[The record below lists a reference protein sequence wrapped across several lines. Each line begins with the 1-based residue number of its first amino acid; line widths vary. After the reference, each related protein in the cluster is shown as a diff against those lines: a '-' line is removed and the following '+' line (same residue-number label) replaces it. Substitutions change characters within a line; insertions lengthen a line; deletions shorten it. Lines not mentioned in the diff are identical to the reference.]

1 PSSLKFE
8 AQFLESPHLMLT
20 LLKIRNLALVDELA
34 WELGS
39 GLISVT
45 GETGAG
51 KSVIVGAL
59 KMILGE
65 RADKGLIRTGEDTC
79 TIESVFDLKDAA
91 EINAILEE
99 GGLPPCEDTQIIIRR
114 SIGTTANRQFINDS
128 PVTLTLLKKVGE
140 QLVDLHGPHDHQSL
154 LSQERQL
161 AMLDAFAGTD
171 SILTS
176 YRSAYRSW
184 REKSQELEE
193 IQNASDAS
201 EQELE
206 LLRYQLEEI
215 QSAKLTK
222 ADGDDLQERYH
233 RSSNSTRLVELA
245 AQAVSALSDD
255 DGILSRISD
264 LQRITRDLEKYDPS
278 FSEKLSSLETA
289 SIELQDLEASLTDY
303 AEELDI
309 DPSEAASI
317 EERVNTVESLKRKY
331 GPALED
337 ILVRAATIAERLDN
351 IDNRAEKIEAL
362 TAALAESR
370 KELEA
375 IAKKLSADRKKS
387 APKLAKDIA
396 SQLKELGFKQSSF
409 EVELTPVKDPTLHGL
424 ESCNFLFGPNPG
436 EPLHPLRQIASSG
449 EISRVMLAVKSSLA
463 EQDATPLM
471 VFDEIDANV
480 GGEIARAVGKKMA
493 ILGELH
499 QVIAITHFPQV
510 AAIAAHHFVVEKEV
524 TSGRTRSKLYP
535 VEGEKRIN
543 ELVRML
549 GGGGK
554 QARDMAASLLEA

>member
-1 PSSLKFE
+1 
-8 AQFLESPHLMLT
+8 MLT
-20 LLKIRNLALVDELA
+20 LLKIRNLALVDKLA

-79 TIESVFDLKDAA
+79 TIESIFDLKDAS

-99 GGLPPCEDTQIIIRR
+99 GGLDPCEDTQIIIRR
-114 SIGTTANRQFINDS
+114 SIGTSANRQFINDS

-140 QLVDLHGPHDHQSL
+140 RLVDLHGPHDHQSL

-161 AMLDAFAGTD
+161 AMLDAYAATEKTL
-171 SILTS
+171 IT
-176 YRSAYRSW
+176 YRTTYRTW
-184 REKSQELEE
+184 REKSQQLEE

-215 QSAKLTK
+215 QNANLTE

-255 DGILSRISD
+255 GLLSRISD
-264 LQRITRDLEKYDPS
+264 LQRLARELEKCDPS
-278 FSEKLSSLETA
+278 ISEKLTSLETA
-289 SIELQDLEASLTDY
+289 SIELQDLEATLTDY

-309 DPSEAASI
+309 DPSEATSI
-317 EERVNTVESLKRKY
+317 EERVNTVETLKRKY
-331 GPALED
+331 GPTIED
-337 ILVRAATIAERLDN
+337 ILSREAAISTRLDN
-351 IDNRAEKIEAL
+351 IDNRSEKIEAL

-370 KELEA
+370 KQLGVV
-375 IAKKLSADRKKS
+375 AKKLTAARKKS

-409 EVELTPVKDPTLHGL
+409 EVELCTVETPTLLGL

-463 EQDATPLM
+463 EQDSTPLM

-493 ILGELH
+493 LLGQLH

-535 VEGEKRIN
+535 VQGEKRID

-549 GGGGK
+549 GGGGQ
-554 QARDMAASLLEA
+554 QARAMAASLLEA

>member
-1 PSSLKFE
+1 
-8 AQFLESPHLMLT
+8 MLT
-20 LLKIRNLALVDELA
+20 LLKIRNLALVDELV

-65 RADKGLIRTGEDTC
+65 RADKNLIRTGEDTC
-79 TIESVFDLKDAA
+79 TIESIFDLTDTS

-99 GGLPPCEDTQIIIRR
+99 GGLPPCDDTQIIIRR
-114 SIGTTANRQFINDS
+114 SIGTSANRQFINDS
-128 PVTLTLLKKVGE
+128 PVTLNLLKKVGE
-140 QLVDLHGPHDHQSL
+140 RLVDLHGPHDHQSL

-161 AMLDAFAGTD
+161 AMLDAFATTD
-171 SILTS
+171 SILS
-176 YRSAYRSW
+176 EYRSAYRTW

-193 IQNASDAS
+193 IQNAENAS

-206 LLRYQLEEI
+206 LLRYQLDEI
-215 QSAKLTK
+215 QSAKLTP
-222 ADGDDLQERYH
+222 ADGDELQERYH
-233 RSSNSTRLVELA
+233 RSSNSSRLVELA
-245 AQAVSALSDD
+245 AQAVTSLSAE

-264 LQRITRDLEKYDPS
+264 LQRLVRDLEKFDPS
-278 FSEKLSSLETA
+278 IADKVSSLETA
-289 SIELQDLEASLTDY
+289 SIELQDLEATLTDY

-309 DPSEAASI
+309 DPSEAATI
-317 EERVNTVESLKRKY
+317 EERVNLVESLKRKY
-331 GPALED
+331 GPTIED
-337 ILVRAATIAERLDN
+337 VLSRQETIANRLDN
-351 IDNRAEKIEAL
+351 IDNRTEKIDAL
-362 TAALAESR
+362 TLALAESR

-375 IAKKLSADRKKS
+375 IAKKLSAARKKS
-387 APKLAKDIA
+387 APKLAQDIA

-409 EVELTPVKDPTLHGL
+409 EVELSTLKDPSLHGL
-424 ESCNFLFGPNPG
+424 ETCNFLFGPNPG
-436 EPLHPLRQIASSG
+436 EPLLPLRQIASSG

-493 ILGELH
+493 RLGELH

-510 AAIAAHHFVVEKEV
+510 AATAAAHFVVEKEV
-524 TSGRTRSKLYP
+524 VAGRTRSKLYP
-535 VEGEKRIN
+535 VEGEKRIT

-549 GGGGK
+549 GGGGE
-554 QARDMAASLLEA
+554 QARAMAASLLDNG

>member
-1 PSSLKFE
+1 
-8 AQFLESPHLMLT
+8 MLT

-65 RADKGLIRTGEDTC
+65 RADKGLIRTGEETC
-79 TIESVFDLKDAA
+79 TIESLFELKDAS

-99 GGLPPCEDTQIIIRR
+99 GGLPPCDDTQIIIRR
-114 SIGTTANRQFINDS
+114 SIGSLTNRQFINDS

-140 QLVDLHGPHDHQSL
+140 RLVDLHGPHDHQSL

-161 AMLDAFAGTD
+161 AMLDTYAGD
-171 SILTS
+171 DPLLTE
-176 YRSAYRSW
+176 YRSTYRIW
-184 REKSQELEE
+184 RQKSQVLEE
-193 IQNASDAS
+193 IQNAENAS
-201 EQELE
+201 GQELE
-206 LLRYQLEEI
+206 LLRYQLDEI
-215 QSAKLTK
+215 ESANLSET
-222 ADGDDLQERYH
+222 DGDDLQERYH
-233 RSSNSTRLVELA
+233 RSTNSTRLVELSA
-245 AQAVSALSDD
+245 LAVSSLTDD
-255 DGILSRISD
+255 DGILSRVSD
-264 LQRITRDLEKYDPS
+264 LQRLVRDLEKYDPS
-278 FSEKLSSLETA
+278 ISEKLSSLETA
-289 SIELQDLEASLTDY
+289 SIELQDLEATLTDY

-309 DPSEAASI
+309 DPAEASSI
-317 EERVNTVESLKRKY
+317 EERVNLVESLKRKY
-331 GPALED
+331 GPSIED
-337 ILVRAATIAERLDN
+337 ILSRKETIAERLDN
-351 IDNRAEKIEAL
+351 IDNRSEKIEAL
-362 TAALAESR
+362 SAALAESR
-370 KELEA
+370 KALEC
-375 IAKKLSADRKKS
+375 IAKKLTTARKKA
-387 APKLAKDIA
+387 APNLAKDIA

-409 EVELTPVKDPTLHGL
+409 EIELTAVKDPTLHGL

-493 ILGELH
+493 LLGQLH

-524 TSGRTRSKLYP
+524 TSGRTRSKLYS
-535 VEGEKRIN
+535 VKGEERIN

-549 GGGGK
+549 GGGGGQ
-554 QARDMAASLLEA
+554 QARDMAASLLEYGEGV

>member
-1 PSSLKFE
+1 
-8 AQFLESPHLMLT
+8 MLT

-65 RADKGLIRTGEDTC
+65 RADKGLIRTGEETC

-99 GGLPPCEDTQIIIRR
+99 GGLAPCEDTQIIIRR
-114 SIGTTANRQFINDS
+114 SIGTSANRQFINDS
-128 PVTLTLLKKVGE
+128 PVTLTLLKKIGE
-140 QLVDLHGPHDHQSL
+140 RLVDLHGPHDHQSL

-161 AMLDAFAGTD
+161 AMLDAYAGNDPLLTD
-171 SILTS
+171 

-184 REKSQELEE
+184 REKSEELEE

-201 EQELE
+201 GQELE

-215 QSAKLTK
+215 ESAKLTPD
-222 ADGDDLQERYH
+222 DGDDLQDRYH

-264 LQRITRDLEKYDPS
+264 LQRLTRDLEKYDPS
-278 FSEKLSSLETA
+278 ISGTLSSLETA
-289 SIELQDLEASLTDY
+289 SIELQDLEATLTDY

-309 DPSEAASI
+309 DPAAAATI
-317 EERVNTVESLKRKY
+317 EERVNLVESLKRKY
-331 GPALED
+331 GPAIED
-337 ILVRAATIAERLDN
+337 IISRQQTISTRLDN
-351 IDNRAEKIEAL
+351 IDNRSEKIEAL

-370 KELEA
+370 AALEG
-375 IAKKLSADRKKS
+375 IAKKLSAARKKS

-396 SQLKELGFKQSSF
+396 SQLMELGFKQSSF
-409 EVELTPVKDPTLHGL
+409 EVDLTAVKDPTLHGL

-493 ILGELH
+493 LLGQLH

-549 GGGGK
+549 GGGGQ
-554 QARDMAASLLEA
+554 QARAMAASLLEG

>member
-1 PSSLKFE
+1 
-8 AQFLESPHLMLT
+8 MLT
-20 LLKIRNLALVDELA
+20 LLKIRNLALVDELV

-79 TIESVFDLKDAA
+79 TIESVFDLRDVS

-99 GGLPPCEDTQIIIRR
+99 GGLEPCEDTQIIIRR
-114 SIGTTANRQFINDS
+114 AIGTSANRQFINDS
-128 PVTLTLLKKVGE
+128 PVTLTLLRKVGE
-140 QLVDLHGPHDHQSL
+140 RLVDLHGPHDHQSL

-161 AMLDAFAGTD
+161 AMLDAYAATD
-171 SILTS
+171 EILGA
-176 YRSAYRSW
+176 YRSAYRVW

-193 IQNASDAS
+193 IRNAENAS

-206 LLRYQLEEI
+206 LLRYQLDEI
-215 QSAKLTK
+215 RSAKLTPD
-222 ADGDDLQERYH
+222 DGDDLQERYH
-233 RSSNSTRLVELA
+233 RTSNSTRLVELA
-245 AQAVSALSDD
+245 AQAVSSLSEDE
-255 DGILSRISD
+255 GILSRIAD
-264 LQRITRDLEKYDPS
+264 LQRLTRELEKLDPS
-278 FSEKLSSLETA
+278 ITEKLSPLETA
-289 SIELQDLEASLTDY
+289 SIELQDLEATLTDY

-309 DPSEAASI
+309 DPSEAASL
-317 EERVNTVESLKRKY
+317 EERVNLVESLKRKY

-337 ILVRAATIAERLDN
+337 IISREQTISERLDN
-351 IDNRAEKIEAL
+351 IDNRSEKIEAL
-362 TAALAESR
+362 TADLAESR

-375 IAKKLSADRKKS
+375 IARKLTAQRKKA
-387 APKLAKDIA
+387 APKLAKEIA

-409 EVELTPVKDPTLHGL
+409 EVDLSTVKDPTLHGL
-424 ESCNFLFGPNPG
+424 ETCNFLFGPNPG

-493 ILGELH
+493 LLGQLH

-510 AAIAAHHFVVEKEV
+510 AATAAAHFVVEKEV
-524 TSGRTRSKLYP
+524 VSGRTRSKLYP
-535 VEGEKRIN
+535 VEGERRIT

-549 GGGGK
+549 GGGGA
-554 QARDMAASLLEA
+554 QARAMAASLLDS

>member
-1 PSSLKFE
+1 
-8 AQFLESPHLMLT
+8 MLT

-65 RADKGLIRTGEDTC
+65 RADKNLIRTGEDTC
-79 TIESVFDLKDAA
+79 TIESVFDLADTS

-99 GGLPPCEDTQIIIRR
+99 GGLPPCDDTQIIIRR
-114 SIGTTANRQFINDS
+114 SIGANVNRQFINDS
-128 PVTLTLLKKVGE
+128 PVTLNLLKKIGE
-140 QLVDLHGPHDHQSL
+140 RLVDLHGPHDHQSL

-161 AMLDAFAGTD
+161 AMLDAFAATD
-171 SILTS
+171 SILS
-176 YRSAYRSW
+176 EYRSAYRNW

-193 IQNASDAS
+193 IQNAENAS

-206 LLRYQLEEI
+206 LLRYQLDEI
-215 QSAKLTK
+215 QSAKLTPE
-222 ADGDDLQERYH
+222 DGDELQERYH

-245 AQAVSALSDD
+245 AQAVTTLSAE

-264 LQRITRDLEKYDPS
+264 LQRLVRDLEKFDPS
-278 FSEKLSSLETA
+278 ITDKVSSLETA
-289 SIELQDLEASLTDY
+289 SIELQDLEATLTDY

-317 EERVNTVESLKRKY
+317 EERVNLVESLKRKY
-331 GPALED
+331 GPSID
-337 ILVRAATIAERLDN
+337 NILTRQETISNRLDN
-351 IDNRAEKIEAL
+351 IDNRTEKIEAL
-362 TAALAESR
+362 TLALAESR

-375 IAKKLSADRKKS
+375 IAKKLSAARKKS
-387 APKLAKDIA
+387 APKLAQDIA

-409 EVELTPVKDPTLHGL
+409 EVELPPLKDPSLHGL

-436 EPLHPLRQIASSG
+436 EPLLPLRQIASSG

-493 ILGELH
+493 LLGKLH

-510 AAIAAHHFVVEKEV
+510 AATAAAHFVVEKEV
-524 TSGRTRSKLYP
+524 IAGRTRSKLYP
-535 VEGEKRIN
+535 VEGEKRIT

-549 GGGGK
+549 GGGGE
-554 QARDMAASLLEA
+554 QARAMAASLLENG

>member
-1 PSSLKFE
+1 MMRSEDRS
-8 AQFLESPHLMLT
+8 MLS

-34 WELGS
+34 WELGT

-79 TIESVFDLKDAA
+79 TIEAVFDLSDPAA
-91 EINAILEE
+91 INAILEE
-99 GGLPPCEDTQIIIRR
+99 GGLEPCDDTQIIIRR

-128 PVTLTLLKKVGE
+128 PVTLALLKKIGE
-140 QLVDLHGPHDHQSL
+140 RLVDLHGPHDHQSL

-161 AMLDAFAGTD
+161 AMLDAYSGND
-171 SILTS
+171 SLLTE
-176 YRSAYRSW
+176 YRNAYRSW
-184 REKSQELEE
+184 REKSHELEE
-193 IQNASDAS
+193 IKNASDAS
-201 EQELE
+201 GQELE
-206 LLRYQLEEI
+206 LLRYQIEEI
-215 QSAKLTK
+215 ASANLTED
-222 ADGDDLQERYH
+222 DGDELQERYH
-233 RSSNSTRLVELA
+233 RSSNSSRLVELA
-245 AQAVSALSDD
+245 AQTVSALTDD

-264 LQRITRDLEKYDPS
+264 LQRLARDLEKYDPS
-278 FSEKLSSLETA
+278 ISEKLASLETA
-289 SIELQDLEASLTDY
+289 SIELQDFEATLTDY
-303 AEELDI
+303 AGELNI

-317 EERVNTVESLKRKY
+317 EERVNLVESLKRKY
-331 GPALED
+331 GPTIAD
-337 ILVRAATIAERLDN
+337 ILSRHDTIADRLDN
-351 IDNRAEKIEAL
+351 IDNRSDKIEAL

-370 KELEA
+370 KKLDS
-375 IAKKLSADRKKS
+375 IATKLSATRKKA

-409 EVELTPVKDPTLHGL
+409 EVELSAVKDPTLHGL
-424 ESCNFLFGPNPG
+424 ESSNFLFGPNPG
-436 EPLHPLRQIASSG
+436 EPLLPLRQIASSG

-493 ILGELH
+493 LLGQLH

-510 AAIAAHHFVVEKEV
+510 AATATAHFVVEKEV
-524 TSGRTRSKLYP
+524 VAGRTRSKLYP
-535 VEGEKRIN
+535 VEGEKRID

-549 GGGGK
+549 GGGGQ
-554 QARDMAASLLEA
+554 QARAMAASLLDN

>member
-1 PSSLKFE
+1 
-8 AQFLESPHLMLT
+8 MLI

-79 TIESVFDLKDAA
+79 TIESVFDLKDPA

-128 PVTLTLLKKVGE
+128 PVTLSLLKKVGE
-140 QLVDLHGPHDHQSL
+140 RLVDLHGPHDHQSL

-161 AMLDAFAGTD
+161 AMLDAYSTNEP
-171 SILTS
+171 ILTQ
-176 YRSAYRSW
+176 YRAAYRAW
-184 REKSQELEE
+184 REKSHELEE
-193 IQNASDAS
+193 IQSASDAS

-215 QSAKLTK
+215 QSANLTQD
-222 ADGDDLQERYH
+222 DGTDLQERYH
-233 RSSNSTRLVELA
+233 RASNSTRLVELA
-245 AQAVSALSDD
+245 AQAVSALSED
-255 DGILSRISD
+255 DGVLSRITE
-264 LQRITRDLEKYDPS
+264 LQRLTRDLEKLDPS
-278 FSEKLSSLETA
+278 LTEKLSSLETA
-289 SIELQDLEASLTDY
+289 SIELQDLEATLTEYTED
-303 AEELDI
+303 LDI
-309 DPSEAASI
+309 DPAEVASI

-337 ILVRAATIAERLDN
+337 ILVRQEIISTRLDN
-351 IDNRAEKIEAL
+351 IDNRSEKIATL
-362 TAALAESR
+362 AAALAESR
-370 KELEA
+370 KQLETV
-375 IAKKLSADRKKS
+375 AKKLTTARKKS
-387 APKLAKDIA
+387 APKLARDIA

-409 EVELTPVKDPTLHGL
+409 EVALTSAEHPTLHGL

-436 EPLHPLRQIASSG
+436 EPLQPLRQIASSG

-493 ILGELH
+493 ILGQLH
-499 QVIAITHFPQV
+499 QVISITHFPQV
-510 AAIAAHHFVVEKEV
+510 AAIATHHFVVEKEV
-524 TSGRTRSKLYP
+524 TSGRTRSKLYR

-549 GGGGK
+549 GGGGQ
-554 QARDMAASLLEA
+554 QARAMAATLLEA

>member
-1 PSSLKFE
+1 
-8 AQFLESPHLMLT
+8 MLS
-20 LLKIRNLALVDELA
+20 LLKIRNLALVDELE
-34 WELGS
+34 WELHS

-59 KMILGE
+59 KLILGE
-65 RADKGLIRTGEDTC
+65 RAEKNLIRTGEDTC
-79 TIESVFDLKDAA
+79 TIESVFELSDTS

-99 GGLPPCEDTQIIIRR
+99 GGLPPCDDTQIIIRR

-128 PVTLTLLKKVGE
+128 PVTLNLLKKIGE
-140 QLVDLHGPHDHQSL
+140 HLVDLHGPHDHQSL

-161 AMLDAFAGTD
+161 AMLDAYAT
-171 SILTS
+171 SEPLLTE
-176 YRSAYRSW
+176 YRAAYRTW

-193 IQNASDAS
+193 IQHAENAS

-206 LLRYQLEEI
+206 LLRYQLDEI
-215 QSAKLTK
+215 RSAKLTPH
-222 ADGDDLQERYH
+222 DGDELQERYH

-245 AQAVSALSDD
+245 AQAVSSLCSD
-255 DGILSRISD
+255 DGILRRITD
-264 LQRITRDLEKYDPS
+264 LQRLVRDLEKYDPS
-278 FSEKLSSLETA
+278 ISDRVSSLETA
-289 SIELQDLEASLTDY
+289 SIELQDLESALTDY
-303 AEELDI
+303 AEELEI

-317 EERVNTVESLKRKY
+317 EERVNLVESLKRKY
-331 GPALED
+331 GPGMDDVLSREQ
-337 ILVRAATIAERLDN
+337 TIANRLDN
-351 IDNRAEKIEAL
+351 IDNRSEKIEVL
-362 TAALAESR
+362 THALAESR

-375 IAKKLSADRKKS
+375 IAKKLSATRKKS
-387 APKLAKDIA
+387 APKLAQEIA

-409 EVELTPVKDPTLHGL
+409 EIELSALKDPSLHGL
-424 ESCNFLFGPNPG
+424 ETCNFLFGPNPG
-436 EPLHPLRQIASSG
+436 EPLLPLRQIASSG

-493 ILGELH
+493 RLGQLH

-510 AAIAAHHFVVEKEV
+510 AATAAAHFVVEKEV
-524 TSGRTRSKLYP
+524 VSGRTRSKLYP
-535 VEGEKRIN
+535 VHGEKRIN

-549 GGGGK
+549 GGGGE
-554 QARDMAASLLEA
+554 QAHAMAASLLENG

>member
-1 PSSLKFE
+1 
-8 AQFLESPHLMLT
+8 MLT

-91 EINAILEE
+91 DINAILEE
-99 GGLPPCEDTQIIIRR
+99 GGLPPCDDTQIIIRR
-114 SIGTTANRQFINDS
+114 SIGATANRQFINDS
-128 PVTLTLLKKVGE
+128 PVTLALLKKVGE
-140 QLVDLHGPHDHQSL
+140 RLVDLHGPHDHQSL

-161 AMLDAFAGTD
+161 GMLDAFAANDPT
-171 SILTS
+171 LTA
-176 YRSAYRSW
+176 YRAAYRSW
-184 REKSQELEE
+184 REKSEELEE

-206 LLRYQLEEI
+206 LLRHQLGEI
-215 QSAKLTK
+215 QAAKLTA
-222 ADGDDLQERYH
+222 ADGDELQERYH

-245 AQAVSALSDD
+245 AQAVSALTVE
-255 DGILSRISD
+255 DGILSRVSD
-264 LQRITRDLEKYDPS
+264 LQRLARDLERYDPS
-278 FSEKLSSLETA
+278 VSEKITSLENA
-289 SIELQDLEASLTDY
+289 SIELQDLEATLTDY
-303 AEELDI
+303 AGELDI
-309 DPSEAASI
+309 DPSEATFI
-317 EERVNTVESLKRKY
+317 EERVNLVESLKRKY
-331 GPALED
+331 GPTIADVLSRE
-337 ILVRAATIAERLDN
+337 AAIAERLDN
-351 IDNRAEKIEAL
+351 IDNRSEKIAAL

-375 IAKKLSADRKKS
+375 IAKKLTAARKKS
-387 APKLAKDIA
+387 APQLAKDIA
-396 SQLKELGFKQSSF
+396 CQLKELGFKQSSF
-409 EVELTPVKDPTLHGL
+409 EVELSPSKDPTLHGL
-424 ESCNFLFGPNPG
+424 ETCNFLFGPNPG
-436 EPLHPLRQIASSG
+436 EPLMPLRQIASSG

-493 ILGELH
+493 VLGQLH

-510 AAIAAHHFVVEKEV
+510 AATAAAHFVVEKEV
-524 TSGRTRSKLYP
+524 VSGRTRSKLYP
-535 VEGEKRIN
+535 VEGEKRIT

-549 GGGGK
+549 GGGGA
-554 QARDMAASLLEA
+554 QARAMAASLLES

>member
-1 PSSLKFE
+1 
-8 AQFLESPHLMLT
+8 MLT

-65 RADKGLIRTGEDTC
+65 RADKNLIRTGEDTC
-79 TIESVFDLKDAA
+79 TIESVFDLADTS

-99 GGLPPCEDTQIIIRR
+99 GGLPPCDDTQIIIRR
-114 SIGTTANRQFINDS
+114 TIGTSTNRQFINDS
-128 PVTLTLLKKVGE
+128 PVTITLLKKIGE
-140 QLVDLHGPHDHQSL
+140 HLVDLHGPHDHQSL

-161 AMLDAFAGTD
+161 AMLDAYASND
-171 SILTS
+171 SILTEF
-176 YRSAYRSW
+176 RIAYRNW

-193 IQNASDAS
+193 IQNAENAS

-206 LLRYQLEEI
+206 LLRYQLDEI
-215 QSAKLTK
+215 QSAKLTP
-222 ADGDDLQERYH
+222 ADGDELQEKYH

-245 AQAVSALSDD
+245 AQAISTLSGEG
-255 DGILSRISD
+255 GILTRVSD
-264 LQRITRDLEKYDPS
+264 LQRLIRDLEKYDPS
-278 FSEKLSSLETA
+278 ITEKVSSLETA
-289 SIELQDLEASLTDY
+289 SIELQDLEATLTDY

-317 EERVNTVESLKRKY
+317 EERVNLVESLKRKY
-331 GPALED
+331 GPTIDD
-337 ILVRAATIAERLDN
+337 ILARQETLSNRLDN
-351 IDNRAEKIEAL
+351 IENRTEKIEAL
-362 TAALAESR
+362 TLALAETK

-375 IAKKLSADRKKS
+375 IAKKLSAARKKS
-387 APKLAKDIA
+387 APKLAQDIA

-409 EVELTPVKDPTLHGL
+409 EIELLPLKDPSLHGF

-436 EPLHPLRQIASSG
+436 EPLLPLRQIASSG

-493 ILGELH
+493 RLGQLH

-510 AAIAAHHFVVEKEV
+510 AATAAAHFVVEKEI
-524 TSGRTRSKLYP
+524 TGGRTRSKLYP
-535 VEGEKRIN
+535 VEGEKRIT

-549 GGGGK
+549 GGGGE
-554 QARDMAASLLEA
+554 QARAMAASLLDNG

>member
-1 PSSLKFE
+1 
-8 AQFLESPHLMLT
+8 MLT

-65 RADKGLIRTGEDTC
+65 RADKGLIRTGEETC
-79 TIESVFDLKDAA
+79 TIESLFELKDAS

-99 GGLPPCEDTQIIIRR
+99 GGLPPCDDTQIIIRR
-114 SIGTTANRQFINDS
+114 SIGSSTNRQFINDS

-140 QLVDLHGPHDHQSL
+140 RLVDLHGPHDHQSL

-161 AMLDAFAGTD
+161 AMLDAYAGDD
-171 SILTS
+171 SLLTE
-176 YRSAYRSW
+176 YRSTYRIW
-184 REKSQELEE
+184 RQKSQVLEE
-193 IQNASDAS
+193 IQNAENAS
-201 EQELE
+201 GQELE
-206 LLRYQLEEI
+206 LLRYQLDEI
-215 QSAKLTK
+215 ETANLTET
-222 ADGDDLQERYH
+222 DGDDLQERYH
-233 RSSNSTRLVELA
+233 RSSNSTRLVELS
-245 AQAVSALSDD
+245 AQAVSSLTDD
-255 DGILSRISD
+255 DGILSRVSD
-264 LQRITRDLEKYDPS
+264 LQRLVRDLEKYDPS
-278 FSEKLSSLETA
+278 ISEKLSSLETA
-289 SIELQDLEASLTDY
+289 SIELQDLEATLTDY

-309 DPSEAASI
+309 DPAEASSI
-317 EERVNTVESLKRKY
+317 EERVNLVESLKRKY
-331 GPALED
+331 GPSIED
-337 ILVRAATIAERLDN
+337 ILSRKETIAERLDN
-351 IDNRAEKIEAL
+351 IDNRSEKIEAL
-362 TAALAESR
+362 SAALAESR
-370 KELEA
+370 KALES
-375 IAKKLSADRKKS
+375 IAKKLTTARKKA
-387 APKLAKDIA
+387 APNLAKDIA

-409 EVELTPVKDPTLHGL
+409 EIELTAVKDPTLHGL

-493 ILGELH
+493 LLGQLH

-524 TSGRTRSKLYP
+524 TSGRTRSKLYS
-535 VEGEKRIN
+535 VKGEERIN

-549 GGGGK
+549 GGGGGQ
-554 QARDMAASLLEA
+554 QARDMAASLLENGEGV

>member
-1 PSSLKFE
+1 
-8 AQFLESPHLMLT
+8 MLT

-79 TIESVFDLKDAA
+79 TIESIFDLTDTS

-99 GGLPPCEDTQIIIRR
+99 GGLPPCDDTQIIIRR
-114 SIGTTANRQFINDS
+114 SIGTTVNRQFINDS
-128 PVTLTLLKKVGE
+128 PVTLTLLKKIGE
-140 QLVDLHGPHDHQSL
+140 RLVDLHGPHDHQSL

-161 AMLDAFAGTD
+161 AMLDAFAANESLITEYR
-171 SILTS
+171 TS
-176 YRSAYRSW
+176 YRNW

-193 IQNASDAS
+193 IQNAENAS

-206 LLRYQLEEI
+206 LLRYQLDEI
-215 QSAKLTK
+215 QSAKLTTS
-222 ADGDDLQERYH
+222 DGDELQERYH
-233 RSSNSTRLVELA
+233 RSSNSSRLVELA
-245 AQAVSALSDD
+245 AQAVSSLSSE
-255 DGILSRISD
+255 DGILSRISE
-264 LQRITRDLEKYDPS
+264 LQRIVRDLEKFDPS
-278 FSEKLSSLETA
+278 ITEKVTSLETA
-289 SIELQDLEASLTDY
+289 SIELQDLEATLTDY

-309 DPSEAASI
+309 DPSEAATI
-317 EERVNTVESLKRKY
+317 EERVNLVESLKRKY
-331 GPALED
+331 GAAIED
-337 ILVRAATIAERLDN
+337 ILIRQETIATRLDN
-351 IDNRAEKIEAL
+351 IDNRSEKIAAL
-362 TAALAESR
+362 TAALAESK

-375 IAKKLSADRKKS
+375 IAKKLSAVRKKS
-387 APKLAKDIA
+387 APKLAQDIA

-409 EVELTPVKDPTLHGL
+409 EVELSSLKDPSLHGF

-436 EPLHPLRQIASSG
+436 EPLLPLRQIASSG

-493 ILGELH
+493 MLGKLH

-510 AAIAAHHFVVEKEV
+510 AATAAAHFVVEKEV
-524 TSGRTRSKLYP
+524 INGRTRSKLYP
-535 VEGEKRIN
+535 VQGEKRIT

-549 GGGGK
+549 GGGGQ
-554 QARDMAASLLEA
+554 QARAMAEALLES

>member
-1 PSSLKFE
+1 
-8 AQFLESPHLMLT
+8 MLT

-65 RADKGLIRTGEDTC
+65 RADKNLIRTGEDTC
-79 TIESVFDLKDAA
+79 TIESVFDLADTS

-99 GGLPPCEDTQIIIRR
+99 GGLPPCDDTQIIIRR
-114 SIGTTANRQFINDS
+114 SIGTNVNRQFINDS
-128 PVTLTLLKKVGE
+128 PVTLNLLKKIGE
-140 QLVDLHGPHDHQSL
+140 RLVDLHGPHDHQSL

-161 AMLDAFAGTD
+161 AMLDAYAATD
-171 SILTS
+171 SILS
-176 YRSAYRSW
+176 EYRSAYRNW

-193 IQNASDAS
+193 IQNAENAS

-206 LLRYQLEEI
+206 LLRYQLDEI
-215 QSAKLTK
+215 QSAKLTPE
-222 ADGDDLQERYH
+222 DGDELQERYH

-245 AQAVSALSDD
+245 AQAVTTLSAE

-264 LQRITRDLEKYDPS
+264 LQRLVRDLEKFDPS
-278 FSEKLSSLETA
+278 ITDKVSSLETA
-289 SIELQDLEASLTDY
+289 SIELQDLEATLTDY

-317 EERVNTVESLKRKY
+317 EERVNLVESLKRKY
-331 GPALED
+331 GPSID
-337 ILVRAATIAERLDN
+337 NILTRQETISNRLDN
-351 IDNRAEKIEAL
+351 IDNRTEKIEAL
-362 TAALAESR
+362 TLALAESR

-375 IAKKLSADRKKS
+375 IAKKLSAARKKS
-387 APKLAKDIA
+387 APKLTQDIA

-409 EVELTPVKDPTLHGL
+409 EVELSSLKDPSLHGL

-436 EPLHPLRQIASSG
+436 EPLLPLRQIASSG

-480 GGEIARAVGKKMA
+480 GGEIARAVGKKMVL
-493 ILGELH
+493 LGKLH

-510 AAIAAHHFVVEKEV
+510 AATAAAHFVVEKEV
-524 TSGRTRSKLYP
+524 IAGRTRSKLYP
-535 VEGEKRIN
+535 VEGEKRIT

-549 GGGGK
+549 GGGGE
-554 QARDMAASLLEA
+554 QARAMAASLLENG

>member
-1 PSSLKFE
+1 MPSE
-8 AQFLESPHLMLT
+8 DRPMLT

-79 TIESVFDLKDAA
+79 TIESVFDLKDTS

-99 GGLPPCEDTQIIIRR
+99 GGLEPCEDTQIIIRR
-114 SIGTTANRQFINDS
+114 SIGTSANRQFINDS

-140 QLVDLHGPHDHQSL
+140 RLVDLHGPHDHQSL

-161 AMLDAFAGTD
+161 AMLDAFAATD
-171 SILTS
+171 SILTE

-193 IQNASDAS
+193 IQNAENAS

-206 LLRYQLEEI
+206 LLRYQLDEI
-215 QSAKLTK
+215 SSAKLTE
-222 ADGDDLQERYH
+222 ADGDELQERYH

-245 AQAVSALSDD
+245 AQAVTALSDD
-255 DGILSRISD
+255 NGILSRVSD
-264 LQRITRDLEKYDPS
+264 LQRLVRDLEKYDPS
-278 FSEKLSSLETA
+278 ISEKLASLETA
-289 SIELQDLEASLTDY
+289 SIELQDLEATLTDY

-317 EERVNTVESLKRKY
+317 EERVNLVESLKRKY
-331 GPALED
+331 GPTIAE
-337 ILVRAATIAERLDN
+337 ILSREATIAGRLDN
-351 IDNRAEKIEAL
+351 IDNRSEKIEAL
-362 TAALAESR
+362 TVALAESR

-375 IAKKLSADRKKS
+375 IAKSLTAARRKS

-409 EVELTPVKDPTLHGL
+409 EVELTAVKDPTLHGL
-424 ESCNFLFGPNPG
+424 ETCSFLFGPNPG

-480 GGEIARAVGKKMA
+480 GGEIARAVGRKMA
-493 ILGELH
+493 ILGQLH

-524 TSGRTRSKLYP
+524 TNGRTRSKLYP
-535 VEGEKRIN
+535 VTGEKRVS

-549 GGGGK
+549 GGGGQ
-554 QARDMAASLLEA
+554 QARAMAEALLEG

>member
-1 PSSLKFE
+1 
-8 AQFLESPHLMLT
+8 MLT

-65 RADKGLIRTGEDTC
+65 RADKGLIRTGEETC
-79 TIESVFDLKDAA
+79 TIESVFELKDSA

-99 GGLPPCEDTQIIIRR
+99 GGLPPCDDTQIIIRR
-114 SIGTTANRQFINDS
+114 SIGTTANRQFVNDS
-128 PVTLTLLKKVGE
+128 PVTLTLLKKIGE
-140 QLVDLHGPHDHQSL
+140 RLVDLHGPHDHQSL

-161 AMLDAFAGTD
+161 AMLDAYAGDD
-171 SILTS
+171 SLLS
-176 YRSAYRSW
+176 EYRSAYRTW
-184 REKSQELEE
+184 RVKFQELEE
-193 IQNASDAS
+193 IQNAENAS
-201 EQELE
+201 GQELE
-206 LLRYQLEEI
+206 LLRYQLDEI
-215 QSAKLTK
+215 GSADLTES
-222 ADGDDLQERYH
+222 DGDDLQERYH

-245 AQAVSALSDD
+245 AQAVSSLTDD
-255 DGILSRISD
+255 DGILSRVSD
-264 LQRITRDLEKYDPS
+264 LQRLVRDLEKYDPS
-278 FSEKLSSLETA
+278 ISEKISSLETA
-289 SIELQDLEASLTDY
+289 SIELQDLEATLTDY
-303 AEELDI
+303 SEELDI
-309 DPSEAASI
+309 DPTEAASI
-317 EERVNTVESLKRKY
+317 EERVNLIESLKRKY
-331 GPALED
+331 GPSFED
-337 ILVRAATIAERLDN
+337 ILSRHKIIAERLDN
-351 IDNRAEKIEAL
+351 IENRSEKIENL
-362 TAALAESR
+362 TAALAKSR
-370 KELEA
+370 KDLES
-375 IAKKLSADRKKS
+375 IAKKLTVARKKA
-387 APKLAKDIA
+387 APKLAKDIG

-409 EVELTPVKDPTLHGL
+409 EIELSTVRTPTLHGF

-493 ILGELH
+493 LLGQLH

-510 AAIAAHHFVVEKEV
+510 AATATAHFVVEKEV
-524 TSGRTRSKLYP
+524 VAGRTRSKLYP

-549 GGGGK
+549 GGGGQ
-554 QARDMAASLLEA
+554 QARDMAASLLDD

>member
-1 PSSLKFE
+1 
-8 AQFLESPHLMLT
+8 MLS
-20 LLKIRNLALVDELA
+20 LLKIRNLALVDELE
-34 WELGS
+34 WELSS

-59 KMILGE
+59 KLILGE
-65 RADKGLIRTGEDTC
+65 RADKNLIRTGEDTC
-79 TIESVFDLKDAA
+79 TIESVFDLSDTS

-99 GGLPPCEDTQIIIRR
+99 GGLPPCDDTQIIIRR

-128 PVTLTLLKKVGE
+128 PVTLNLLKKIGE
-140 QLVDLHGPHDHQSL
+140 HLVDLHGPHDHQSL

-161 AMLDAFAGTD
+161 AMLDAYASTD
-171 SILTS
+171 PILS
-176 YRSAYRSW
+176 EYRAAYRNW

-193 IQNASDAS
+193 IQNAENAS

-206 LLRYQLEEI
+206 LLRYQLDEI
-215 QSAKLTK
+215 QSAKLTPH
-222 ADGDDLQERYH
+222 DGDELQERYH

-245 AQAVSALSDD
+245 AQAVSSLSSE
-255 DGILSRISD
+255 DGILSRITE
-264 LQRITRDLEKYDPS
+264 LQRLARDLEKYDPS
-278 FSEKLSSLETA
+278 VADKMSSLETA
-289 SIELQDLEASLTDY
+289 SIELQDLEATLTDY
-303 AEELDI
+303 VEELEI

-317 EERVNTVESLKRKY
+317 EERVNLVESLKRKY
-331 GPALED
+331 GPTIED
-337 ILVRAATIAERLDN
+337 VLARQETLSNRLDN
-351 IDNRAEKIEAL
+351 IDNRSEKIEAL
-362 TAALAESR
+362 TLALTEAR
-370 KELEA
+370 KEVEA
-375 IAKKLSADRKKS
+375 IAKKLSAARKKS
-387 APKLAKDIA
+387 APKLAQEIA

-409 EVELTPVKDPTLHGL
+409 EIERTTLKDPSLHGL

-436 EPLHPLRQIASSG
+436 EPLLPLRQIASSG

-493 ILGELH
+493 LLGQLH

-510 AAIAAHHFVVEKEV
+510 AATAAAHFVVEKEV
-524 TSGRTRSKLYP
+524 VSGRTRSKLFP
-535 VEGEKRIN
+535 VHGEKRIT

-549 GGGGK
+549 GGGGE
-554 QARDMAASLLEA
+554 QARAMAASLLES

>member
-1 PSSLKFE
+1 
-8 AQFLESPHLMLT
+8 MLT
-20 LLKIRNLALVDELA
+20 LLKIRNLALVDELV

-79 TIESVFDLKDAA
+79 VIESVFDLKDSS

-114 SIGTTANRQFINDS
+114 AIGTSVNRQFVNDS
-128 PVTLTLLKKVGE
+128 PVTLTLLKKIGE
-140 QLVDLHGPHDHQSL
+140 RLVDLHGPHDHQSL

-161 AMLDAFAGTD
+161 AMLDAYASTEELL
-171 SILTS
+171 IS
-176 YRSAYRSW
+176 YRTAYRGW
-184 REKSQELEE
+184 REKSEELEE
-193 IQNASDAS
+193 IRNAENAS

-206 LLRYQLEEI
+206 LLRYQLDEI
-215 QSAKLTK
+215 QSAQLNPD
-222 ADGDDLQERYH
+222 DGDDLQERYH

-245 AQAVSALSDD
+245 AQAVSTLSDE

-264 LQRITRDLEKYDPS
+264 LQRFARDLEKYDPS
-278 FSEKLSSLETA
+278 ISEKLSSLETA
-289 SIELQDLEASLTDY
+289 SIELQDLEATLTDY

-317 EERVNTVESLKRKY
+317 EERVNLVESLKRKY
-331 GPALED
+331 GPEIDD
-337 ILVRAATIAERLDN
+337 IVSRRESIAARLDN
-351 IDNRAEKIEAL
+351 IDNRSEKIETL
-362 TAALAESR
+362 TAALAETR
-370 KELEA
+370 KELET
-375 IAKKLSADRKKS
+375 IARKLTTQRKKS

-409 EVELTPVKDPTLHGL
+409 EVELSPVKDPTLHGL

-493 ILGELH
+493 LLGELH

-510 AAIAAHHFVVEKEV
+510 AAIATHHFVVEKEV

-535 VEGEKRIN
+535 VEGEKRID

-549 GGGGK
+549 GGGGQ
-554 QARDMAASLLEA
+554 QARAMAESLLEN

>member
-1 PSSLKFE
+1 
-8 AQFLESPHLMLT
+8 MLT
-20 LLKIRNLALVDELA
+20 LLKIRNLALVDKLA

-79 TIESVFDLKDAA
+79 TIESIFDLKDAS

-99 GGLPPCEDTQIIIRR
+99 GGLDPCEDTQIIIRR
-114 SIGTTANRQFINDS
+114 SISTSANRQFINDS

-140 QLVDLHGPHDHQSL
+140 RLVDLHGPHDHQSL

-161 AMLDAFAGTD
+161 AMLDAYAATEKTL
-171 SILTS
+171 IT
-176 YRSAYRSW
+176 YRTTYRTW
-184 REKSQELEE
+184 REKSQQLEE

-215 QSAKLTK
+215 QNANLTE

-255 DGILSRISD
+255 GLLSRISD
-264 LQRITRDLEKYDPS
+264 LQRLARELEKCDPS
-278 FSEKLSSLETA
+278 ISEKLTSLETA
-289 SIELQDLEASLTDY
+289 SIELQDLEATLTDY

-309 DPSEAASI
+309 DPSEASSI
-317 EERVNTVESLKRKY
+317 EERVNTVETLKRKY
-331 GPALED
+331 GPTIED
-337 ILVRAATIAERLDN
+337 ILSREAAISTRLDN
-351 IDNRAEKIEAL
+351 IDNRSEKIEAL

-370 KELEA
+370 KQLGVV
-375 IAKKLSADRKKS
+375 AKKLTAARKKS

-409 EVELTPVKDPTLHGL
+409 EVELCTVETPTLLGL

-463 EQDATPLM
+463 EQDSTPLM

-493 ILGELH
+493 LLGQLH

-535 VEGEKRIN
+535 VQGEKRID

-549 GGGGK
+549 GGGGQ
-554 QARDMAASLLEA
+554 QARAMAASLLEA